1 VDNGAALHIKQS
13 FAVLTVAAMFA
24 VIIPFAPA
32 SAASGLTIGVVT
44 SQSSR
49 NFSQGIPAHNFAKT
63 DVAGRETAA
72 GQWVTDAGHTLVW
85 LSDADLENPAKL
97 AAVDVVVLPYTW
109 AMNENASLTLRSW
122 VKQGGGLISV
132 LTSPRVFLENG
143 AWKLWVWELNYEA
156 WEWGPLSEAYQMMF
170 DNDPWGGGDYPL
182 NSWETAVQPGHPITD
197 GALANLSLV
206 SATLKR
212 SDGAGVEFSHSYNG
226 NVTSLLGYD
235 GITGAHSGYNGTSA
249 AQAIQYGSG
258 RIVRFNIPIL
268 DFLPHYNAAL
278 AGISVGPGH
287 DQGDLADSLLNEA
300 ADWARNGGGYG
311 SVVPSASTWGEVDSY
326 GSEIYVRQWVKS
338 TGTVPVTGTLTTKI
352 FDPTGKLVF
361 QGTKNNLGVEPG
373 RTQGIY
379 NWRFSNGGTLK
390 NGKYRVLLEYRYTY
404 PNYSIVSRA
413 EAFVTRS
420 QGKKIPTTP
429 IIEPATSPVL
439 RGDFDDSGQQDLAFF
454 DPADGTWWVLES
466 SGSNFKP
473 TAWADFST
481 TSGWTN
487 RMAGDFSGDGKDDIA
502 QFHPSNGTWW
512 ISKSNGSAFTTSK
525 WADFTTASGW
535 INRMV
540 GDFSGD
546 GKTDIAQFHPSNGT
560 WWIST
565 STGSAFTTSLWAD
578 YSTASGWQAHMVGD
592 FNGDGKDDI
601 AQFHPSN
608 GTWWISTSTGNGFST
623 TLWADFTTASGWT
636 KRMVGDFNGD
646 GKDDIAQF
654 HPSNGTWW
662 VSRSTGSGFI
672 TELWADYSTASGW
685 QATSVG
691 DYNGDGKDDIAQF
704 HPSNGTWWV
713 STSTGSGFS
722 TRLWADYTT
731 ASGWSNRIVG
741 DFSGDGKD
749 DIAQFHSSN
758 ATWWVSKSNGSSFTT
773 TKWAQFAIP

>member
-1 VDNGAALHIKQS
+1 MDNGAALHLRQS
-13 FAVLTVAAMFA
+13 LAVLIVVAMFA
-24 VIIPFAPA
+24 VVIPVTPA
-32 SAASGLTIGVVT
+32 SAAPALTIGVVT

-49 NFSQGIPAHNFAKT
+49 NFSQLIPAHTYIDPT
-63 DVAGRETAA
+63 DVAGREVAA
-72 GQWVTDAGHTLVW
+72 GQWVTDSGHTLVW
-85 LSDADLENPAKL
+85 LSDADLESPAKL
-97 AAVDVVVLPYTW
+97 AAVDVVILPYTW
-109 AMNENASLTLRSW
+109 AMNEDASLTLRSW

-132 LTSPRVFLENG
+132 LTSPRVYLENG
-143 AWKLWVWELNYEA
+143 VWKLWVWELNYEA

-170 DNDPWGGGDYPL
+170 DNDPWGCQDCPDPL

-197 GALANLSLV
+197 GALANLSLG
-206 SATLKR
+206 SATLR
-212 SDGAGVEFSHSYNG
+212 RADGAGVEFSHAYNN
-226 NVTSLLGYD
+226 NVTSLLGFG
-235 GITGAHSGYNGTSA
+235 GITGAHSGHNGTSA

-258 RIVRFNIPIL
+258 RIVRFNIGIL
-268 DFLPHYNAAL
+268 DFLPHYNATL
-278 AGISVGPGH
+278 AGASIGGGH
-287 DQGDLADSLLNEA
+287 DQGDLADSLLKEA
-300 ADWARNGGGYG
+300 ADWAKNGGGYG

-326 GSEIYVRQWVKS
+326 GSAIYVRQWVKS

-352 FDPTGKLVF
+352 FDPSGKLVF
-361 QGTKNNLGVEPG
+361 QGTKNDLGAEPG
-373 RTQGIY
+373 QTQGIY
-379 NWRFSNGGTLK
+379 NWSFLNGPPLK

-404 PNYSIVSRA
+404 PTYSIVYSS

-420 QGKKIPTTP
+420 QGTDIPTKP
-429 IIEPATSPVL
+429 IVNPATSPVL
-439 RGDFDDSGQQDLAFF
+439 RGDFDNSGQQDLAFF

-466 SGSNFKP
+466 SGNDFQP
-473 TAWADFST
+473 TAWADFTT

-487 RMAGDFSGDGKDDIA
+487 RMAGDFSGDDKDDIA

-512 ISKSNGSAFTTSK
+512 ISKSTGSGFSTSLWADYSTTS
-525 WADFTTASGW
+525 GW
-535 INRMV
+535 QAHMV
-540 GDFSGD
+540 GDYNGD
-546 GKTDIAQFHPSNGT
+546 GRDDIAQFHPSNGT

-565 STGSAFTTSLWAD
+565 STGS
-578 YSTASGWQAHMVGD
+578 
-592 FNGDGKDDI
+592 
-601 AQFHPSN
+601 
-608 GTWWISTSTGNGFST
+608 GFST

-662 VSRSTGSGFI
+662 ISRSTGSGFI

-691 DYNGDGKDDIAQF
+691 DFNGDGKDDIAQF

-722 TRLWADYTT
+722 TTRWADYTT

-758 ATWWVSKSNGSSFTT
+758 GTWWVSKSTGSSFVT